1 MNLVGIYGALFVFV
15 VGSLTWVD
23 RFDPLSLVIAGPLL
37 YHLVKLRR
45 YVADRETLEPGPASG
60 RRLSLALSAPL
71 MVVLPV
77 AFAVLALVGGRGL
90 FRGIGGMLYLVV
102 PVLSWILGL
111 LLGALGL
118 LLGGVAVSGL
128 PQEPPAPRPPGP

>member
-1 MNLVGIYGALFVFV
+1 MNVTGIYGTLVVFV

-45 YVADRETLEPGPASG
+45 YLAGRESLEPGPAAG
-60 RRLSLALSAPL
+60 QRLSLALSAPF

-102 PVLSWILGL
+102 PTLSWLGGFF
-111 LLGALGL
+111 LGALGL
-118 LLGGVAVSGL
+118 ALGAAGFSGR
-128 PQEPPAPRPPGP
+128 PQEKPASRPPGP